1 MSGTASGEQLVK
13 ARVMGGNAAES
24 RVRAGRSQQL
34 PETPWGDAYASGEVK
49 EPPYDLD
56 ALAALYETNSTN
68 KACVDAKATNVA
80 GIGYRFGAVS
90 GAEASDENRALLEGL
105 FGNCNP
111 EMTFTEVLRS
121 VWTDV
126 EALGNGYLEITR
138 NSLGEVD
145 GFYHVPATTVRVR
158 TDRSGFV
165 QIRDGRTRE
174 FDVLRAPGEP
184 GTGGVNEMIHFRKYT
199 PQSSYYG
206 VPDIVAAI
214 PAAAGDK
221 AARDYNYDFFAHNAV
236 PRLAI
241 VVEGG
246 QLNDAAMRQVQ
257 RYMESE
263 IKGQSHKTLVL
274 EVPGTDSRV
283 RIEKLTVGAQDE
295 ASFLGYRRANRDEIA
310 TVHRVPPSKIGIVEN
325 ANLANSRDQDK
336 TFREQVV
343 RPEQRRIE
351 HRLNELIRGQMGI
364 CDWQLQLQESDLEGE
379 LERAEIARIYTEIG
393 AWTAEDVKATQNAK
407 R

>member
-1 MSGTASGEQLVK
+1 MSGTTSGEQLVK
-13 ARVMGGNAAES
+13 ARVMGGSPADLG
-24 RVRAGRSQQL
+24 VRAGRSRQL
-34 PETPWGDAYASGEVK
+34 PETPWGDAYANGEVK

-56 ALAALYETNSTN
+56 ALAALYETNATN
-68 KACVDAKATNVA
+68 KACVDAKATNIA
-80 GIGYRFGAVS
+80 GIGYRFGAVPGTDAS
-90 GAEASDENRALLEGL
+90 QDDRARLEAL
-105 FGNCNP
+105 FGRCNP
-111 EMTFTEVLRS
+111 EMTFTEILRS

-174 FDVLRAPGEP
+174 FGTLRVSEGI
-184 GTGGVNEMIHFRKYT
+184 GTGDANEMIHFRKYT

-263 IKGQSHKTLVL
+263 IKGQGHKTLVL
-274 EVPGTDSRV
+274 EVPGADSRV
-283 RIEKLTVGAQDE
+283 RIEKLTVGTQDE

-351 HRLNELIRGQMGI
+351 HRFNELIRDQLGI
-364 CDWQLQLQESDLEGE
+364 GDWELQLQESDLAGE

-393 AWTAEDVKATQNAK
+393 AWTAEDVKATLNVE